1 MSCPRIAHDFNNI
14 LGAIFGYTEIAIDC
28 IPSEFIATQHLAKVL
43 KASERA
49 ATLVKQILAFSRQS
63 NIERIPLKPVQIVNE
78 AVKLLRPSLPSTIT
92 IHLKI
97 DTDTNSILADP
108 TQFHQI
114 LMNLCT
120 NAFHAMEQTG
130 GTLEIT
136 LKDRKLSLVDLLR
149 QPEIQP
155 GPFLLLSVCDT
166 GPGIP
171 SEIRNKIFDPYF
183 TTKEAG
189 KGTGMG
195 LAITQGI
202 VTSYGGFV
210 TCESEIGKGTVFE
223 IFFPAINQKIIS
235 DEGKPVKVAPLG
247 TEHILLVDDEVML
260 ADLGTAMLERL
271 GYTVTMRTSSLE
283 ALALFQ
289 GEFEQFDAVITDQT
303 MPDMTGIDLAR
314 QMLKIRPDIPIILC
328 TGYSNLIT
336 EEQARAYGVKGFI
349 MKPMTKRGISTLLR
363 NVLDDTF

>member
-1 MSCPRIAHDFNNI
+1 
-14 LGAIFGYTEIAIDC
+14 
-28 IPSEFIATQHLAKVL
+28 
-43 KASERA
+43 
-49 ATLVKQILAFSRQS
+49 LVKQILAFSRQS